1 MTSLRNLWSAGDT
14 TLGAWLTLPSSVA
27 AEAVAGEGFDYVC
40 IDALHGAVDYQTTV
54 SLLQGIALGGSN
66 PVVRVPWNE
75 PGIIGR
81 MLDAGAQGVIVP
93 MVNTVADAEAVVR
106 SCRYAPVGARSYGP
120 TVVGLRHADYV
131 SWATEHV
138 AVIPMIETAEAVRNI
153 DDILAV
159 PGIDAV
165 YVGPADLSLTLGLAP
180 RNNDDSPE
188 FTEAL
193 ERVVSACRN
202 RGVVP
207 GAHCVGG
214 VATRRAEQGFRMLTI
229 SSDIVAMHQ
238 GMVADLR
245 EARVGGRRVG

>member
-1 MTSLRNLWSAGDT
+1 MTSLRSLWSGGAT
-14 TLGAWLTLPSSVA
+14 TLGAWLTMPSSVA
-27 AEAVAGEGFDYVC
+27 AEAVAGVGFDYVC
-40 IDALHGAVDYQTTV
+40 IDAQHGAVDYQTTV

-75 PGIIGR
+75 PGIIAK

-106 SCRYAPVGARSYGP
+106 ACRYAPLGSRSYGP

-131 SWATEHV
+131 TWAAENV
-138 AVIPMIETAEAVRNI
+138 AVIPMIETVEAVRNI

-159 PGIDAV
+159 PGIDAI
-165 YVGPADLSLTLGLAP
+165 YVGPADLSLTLGLPP
-180 RNNDDSPE
+180 RNNDDSPQ

-193 ERVVSACRN
+193 ERIVAACRN
-202 RGVVP
+202 SGVVP

-214 VATRRAEQGFRMLTI
+214 VAPRRAEQGFRLLTVT
-229 SSDIVAMHQ
+229 SDIVAMRQ
-238 GMVADLR
+238 GMAADLR
-245 EARVGGRRVG
+245 NAR

>member
-1 MTSLRNLWSAGDT
+1 MPSLRSLWANGAT
-14 TLGAWLTLPSSVA
+14 TLGAWLSTPSSVV
-27 AEAVAGEGFDYVC
+27 AEAAAGEGFDYVC
-40 IDALHGAVDYQTTV
+40 IDAQHGAVDYLTTV
-54 SLLQGIALGGSN
+54 AQLQGIALGGSN

-75 PGIIGR
+75 PGIIGK

-106 SCRYAPVGARSYGP
+106 ACRYAPLGARSYGP

-131 SWATEHV
+131 AWAAENV
-138 AVIPMIETAEAVRNI
+138 AVIPMIETVEAVRNI

-159 PGIDAV
+159 PGIDAI
-165 YVGPADLSLTLGLAP
+165 YVGPADLSLTLGLPP
-180 RNNDDSPE
+180 RNNDDSVQ

-193 ERVVSACRN
+193 ERIVSACRN

-214 VATRRAEQGFRMLTI
+214 VAQRRAEQGFRLLTV
-229 SSDIVAMHQ
+229 SNDLVAMRQ
-238 GMVADLR
+238 GMAADLR
-245 EARVGGRRVG
+245 NSR